1 VADAGWF
8 VWLFDAVLAA
18 AGAFD
23 GAGAGSFAAW
33 RVEHGGDGVQVLG

>member
-23 GAGAGSFAAW
+23 GAGAGSFAAFGD
-33 RVEHGGDGVQVLG
+33 EHGGDDDQVLR